1 MRGIYTAGVLD
12 VFLEEGISADLLVGV
27 SAGAIHGCSFVS
39 GQHGRS
45 IRYYTKYCADPR
57 FMSLRSLLTT
67 GDMVGEQFC
76 YHDLPDRLDPF
87 DHDAFEASPM
97 EYWVVCSDLSSGRAE
112 YVRCRSL
119 RGDRM
124 DYLRAS
130 ASMPFVS
137 RIVRVDGKELL
148 DGGACDSIPVRA
160 AFERLGCGK
169 GVAVLTRPA
178 GYRKKPSGRA
188 AARLFYRRYP
198 AFARALG
205 ERYRS
210 YNEALDLAA
219 ELEAAEKLLVIRPS
233 RDLHIARMEKD
244 PARIRAQYDLG
255 RQDALEKLPALRN
268 FLGK

>member
-45 IRYYTKYCADPR
+45 NRYYTKYCADPR

-97 EYWVVCSDLSSGRAE
+97 EYWVVCSDLSSGKAE

-119 RGDRM
+119 RGLNHPYRC
-124 DYLRAS
+124 R
-130 ASMPFVS
+130 
-137 RIVRVDGKELL
+137 
-148 DGGACDSIPVRA
+148 DSQQIYRQ
-160 AFERLGCGK
+160 GQGK
-169 GVAVLTRPA
+169 GCPELPLHHAHLR
-178 GYRKKPSGRA
+178 GEYGRA
-188 AARLFYRRYP
+188 ARDLCGGRQRRRSASQRAHQP
-198 AFARALG
+198 FARSGRIKGITQA
-205 ERYRS
+205 ERDAHS
-210 YNEALDLAA
+210 PMPVAA
-219 ELEAAEKLLVIRPS
+219 MNQAVPS
-233 RDLHIARMEKD
+233 R
-244 PARIRAQYDLG
+244 
-255 RQDALEKLPALRN
+255 
-268 FLGK
+268 